1 MVRLAQQP
9 GPGIRVLTF
18 LGPKS
23 ADERLELS
31 FHLFPLAAVFLDGS
45 LQPLEF
51 LERRAVV
58 ERNSL
63 LSHVV

>member
-1 MVRLAQQP
+1 MGA
-9 GPGIRVLTF
+9 LTF
-18 LGPKS
+18 VGPES
-23 ADERLELS
+23 TDERLELS
-31 FHLFPLAAVFLDGS
+31 FRLFPLAAVFLDGS

-51 LERRAVV
+51 LERRTVV

>member
-1 MVRLAQQP
+1 MGA
-9 GPGIRVLTF
+9 LTF
-18 LGPKS
+18 VGPES
-23 ADERLELS
+23 TDERLELS
-31 FHLFPLAAVFLDGS
+31 FRLFPLAAVFLDGS